1 MYKSLKKRLKQK
13 RRSTR
18 TVLGTGKTENKTCK
32 KKNMPIYLQ
41 ITLRMDY

>member
-1 MYKSLKKRLKQK
+1 MTKKQK

-32 KKNMPIYLQ
+32 QKKNMPIYLQ
-41 ITLRMDY
+41 LTLRMDY